1 MAGTL
6 HPDHGE
12 VIRNGRV
19 QLLALGVGFRPEL
32 TGRENVLLSGT
43 LLGLTRK
50 EVMRNMTDIIVFSE
64 IGEFIDEPMRTYSSG
79 MRGRLAFA
87 VATAVKPEI
96 LILDE
101 AMSTGDQS
109 FSSKADERMQSM
121 RANAG
126 TVVMVSHNVKQLGN
140 LCSRVIWLEK
150 GRLVMDDEPEVVIA
164 HYNDFSRDNATW
176 LEQHRDIGA
185 SLASTA

>member
-1 MAGTL
+1 
-6 HPDHGE
+6 
-12 VIRNGRV
+12 
-19 QLLALGVGFRPEL
+19 
-32 TGRENVLLSGT
+32 
-43 LLGLTRK
+43 
-50 EVMRNMTDIIVFSE
+50 MTDIIAFSE

-79 MRGRLAFA
+79 MRSRLAFA

-126 TVVMVSHNVKQLGN
+126 AVVMVSHNVKQLGN
-140 LCSRVIWLEK
+140 FCSRVIWLEK

-185 SLASTA
+185 SLVSTP